1 MVARVFEEVD
11 SGPVRI
17 LAIGVAVFVT
27 DGFVREVKTPPL
39 SWIGPELAR
48 RVAVSDSPV
57 LSDREVREA
66 NSTDGLNLIVW
77 EAEPPSPT
85 DIRPEVL
92 HLIASDFVR
101 CLRGFQLKEMIAAR
115 VANLASTRWALD
127 AGGFFWDAA
136 SQRYVRSPGRP
147 IEELCREP
155 HVIGITREL
164 EFEQPGSR
172 IGSLFYSERATF
184 GLTRSEQ
191 ELLLAALETDSGT
204 DQELARVLHLS
215 VSVVKKNWLS
225 IYRRVASAQ
234 PELIPGAVAEGD
246 VPRRPPTERGKEK
259 RRRLLAY
266 LREHPEELRPVAKKL
281 LPSARSQR

>member
-1 MVARVFEEVD
+1 MALRARSMQPKDAHNCAGLIAHHPIIGPRYGSMIQHLAPSWLRLLGSDGMVARVFEEVD

-39 SWIGPELAR
+39 CWIGPELAR

-101 CLRGFQLKEMIAAR
+101 CLRGFQLKEM
-115 VANLASTRWALD
+115 
-127 AGGFFWDAA
+127 
-136 SQRYVRSPGRP
+136 
-147 IEELCREP
+147 
-155 HVIGITREL
+155 
-164 EFEQPGSR
+164 
-172 IGSLFYSERATF
+172 
-184 GLTRSEQ
+184 
-191 ELLLAALETDSGT
+191 
-204 DQELARVLHLS
+204 
-215 VSVVKKNWLS
+215 
-225 IYRRVASAQ
+225 
-234 PELIPGAVAEGD
+234 
-246 VPRRPPTERGKEK
+246 
-259 RRRLLAY
+259 
-266 LREHPEELRPVAKKL
+266 
-281 LPSARSQR
+281 